1 MRVLH
6 GAIDYGGRRLAY
18 AARFTN
24 RKTLAISVRPDQSIE
39 IVAPSGTPRAKF
51 EQRLRKRAGWVCRQ
65 IRFFEQFTPRT
76 PPRRYVSGETRLYL
90 GKQYLLRICKGPAEG
105 VRLIGGHLEVTI
117 QDREN
122 SHRVRDLVDSWY
134 RKRAQARLS
143 DRFAV
148 ILTSFRLPEKRRPRL
163 QIRVMQRRW
172 GSHKAGKT
180 ITLNPN
186 LIRAPTR
193 CIEYVITHEL
203 CHVVQ
208 PHHDASFFRL
218 LAKRMPDWR
227 ERKTQL
233 ERLLA

>member
-1 MRVLH
+1 
-6 GAIDYGGRRLAY
+6 
-18 AARFTN
+18 
-24 RKTLAISVRPDQSIE
+24 
-39 IVAPSGTPRAKF
+39 
-51 EQRLRKRAGWVCRQ
+51 
-65 IRFFEQFTPRT
+65 
-76 PPRRYVSGETRLYL
+76 
-90 GKQYLLRICKGPAEG
+90 
-105 VRLIGGHLEVTI
+105 
-117 QDREN
+117 
-122 SHRVRDLVDSWY
+122 VDGWY

-208 PHHDASFFRL
+208 PLHGASFFRL
-218 LAKRMPDWR
+218 LAKHMPDWR